1 MSKYRLGCCVPGA
14 SFMPEG
20 EAGIKSNALDI
31 LRRGCETIINAGFDY
46 AEAGVGMLMELTE
59 DELSEAAAEHLP
71 LEAANS
77 FIPPTYGIISGAHAD
92 GMPPLNDY
100 VNEAMRRMAML
111 GIGVVVF
118 GSGAARRIPDG
129 MRLHEGRAFI
139 GGFLRMCARHGDRH
153 GVTVAIEPLR
163 ASECNAVNLT
173 SEGREI
179 VLRQRQICAEGGHP
193 AKGERISYL
202 ADAFHIFHGGEPADA
217 LVHAEFLPAH
227 IHVSEP
233 PDRTYPGSHG
243 GEYLA
248 DFAEALKKTDYAGR
262 VSVECG
268 FEDFEREVRLA
279 YEFVSKHL

>member
-1 MSKYRLGCCVPGA
+1 MAKYRLGCCVPGA

-20 EAGIKSNALDI
+20 EAGIKANALDI
-31 LRRGCETIINAGFDY
+31 LRRGCETIIDAGFDY
-46 AEAGVGMLMELTE
+46 AEAGVGMIMELTP
-59 DELSEAAAEHLP
+59 DELERVVREKLP

-77 FIPPTYGIISGAHAD
+77 FIPPTYGIVSGVRAD

-100 VNEAMRRMAML
+100 VREAMRRMSML

-129 MRLHEGRAFI
+129 MSLKEGRGFI
-139 GGFLRMCARHGDRH
+139 GGFLRMCARHGEKY

-163 ASECNAVNLT
+163 ASECNAINLT
-173 SEGREI
+173 SEGAELAALER
-179 VLRQRQICAEGGHP
+179 RICEEGGDP
-193 AKGERISYL
+193 EKGERISYL
-202 ADAFHIFHGGEPADA
+202 ADAFHMCHGGEPADA
-217 LVHAEFLPAH
+217 LTRADVLPVH

-248 DFAEALKKTDYAGR
+248 AFADAIKKTAYSGR

-268 FEDFEREVRLA
+268 FSDFEREVGLA
-279 YEFVSKHL
+279 YEFVSKLF

>member
-1 MSKYRLGCCVPGA
+1 MAHYRIGCCVPGA

-31 LRRGCETIINAGFDY
+31 LRRGCELIMKTGFDY
-46 AEAGVGMLMELTE
+46 AEAGVGMIMELTE
-59 DELSEAAAEHLP
+59 DELESAVSEKLP

-77 FIPPTYGIISGAHAD
+77 FIPPTYRIVAD
-92 GMPPLNDY
+92 GACESGSPLYEY
-100 VNEAMRRMAML
+100 VDEAMRRMARL

-118 GSGAARRIPDG
+118 GSGAARRIPEC
-129 MRLHEGRAFI
+129 MTTEEGHRYI
-139 GGFLRMCARHGDRH
+139 LDFLSMCAGIGERH

-163 ASECNAVNLT
+163 AAECNAINLT
-173 SEGREI
+173 STGIELAKRTGRDR
-179 VLRQRQICAEGGHP
+179 VA
-193 AKGERISYL
+193 YL
-202 ADAFHIFHGGEPADA
+202 ADAFHMFHGGEPADT
-217 LVHAEFLPAH
+217 LTRAEVLPVH

-248 DFAEALKKTDYAGR
+248 AFAEATKKTAYAGR

-268 FEDFEREVRLA
+268 FSDFEREVRLA
-279 YEFVSKHL
+279 YEFVKEHF